1 MLLLCCFLYS
11 MPSSGV
17 YQRLTLYKH
26 FIIIIIIIITYVI
39 INDSV
44 HFVRIHQSFSLWLYL
59 LGVRDDHAL
68 FRSLLMF
75 FCVYVIS
82 ILTFCLDETVG

>member
-1 MLLLCCFLYS
+1 

-17 YQRLTLYKH
+17 YQRLTLYKQII
-26 FIIIIIIIITYVI
+26 IIIIIIIITYVI

-68 FRSLLMF
+68 FRSLLMV